1 MEELVNF
8 ETSDLLCNEKKIV
21 SEYLQ
26 FIDVVDNSIE
36 TYRKGLKAFFLFLKE
51 NEIKNPTRKDV
62 INFREQLK
70 SDGHSLSTVNTYLV
84 SIRNFFK
91 WTNYKGIYKDIT
103 LNIKSVSVSREHK
116 REPLSVDQINLVLKN
131 IENTKERVIF
141 LLGLCCGCR
150 ANEICN
156 IQVKDFVKKG
166 DKILLYLL
174 GKARDGKVDYVVVDD
189 VLYKTI
195 LDYINEYNITN
206 YLITS
211 DYKKDGSKVTNKTI
225 RFIVKQ
231 MLRRVGIDSEL
242 YCCHSLRHS
251 FATLNLLDGK
261 NIREVSK
268 ALRHKNISTTEIYAH
283 DIEQRNN
290 SCFQGLTERF
300 IGI

>member
-1 MEELVNF
+1 MNNIIENNNFDLVLQ
-8 ETSDLLCNEKKIV
+8 ETRIV
-21 SEYLQ
+21 ERYLDY
-26 FIDVVDNSIE
+26 IDVTDKSIE
-36 TYRKGLKAFFLFLKE
+36 TYKRGLKSFFLYMKSKD
-51 NEIKNPTRKDV
+51 IKNPTREDL
-62 INFREQLK
+62 IDYRETLK
-70 SDGHSLSTVNTYLV
+70 TDGHSLSTVNTYLI

-91 WTNYKGIYKDIT
+91 WLEYENIYKDISK
-103 LNIKSVSVSREHK
+103 NIKGVTVSREHK
-116 REPLSVDQINLVLKN
+116 REPLSQEQIELVLKN
-131 IENTKERVIF
+131 VENIREKVIF

-174 GKARDGKVDYVVVDD
+174 GKARDGKVDYVVVDNS
-189 VLYKTI
+189 LYELI
-195 LDYINEYNITN
+195 LKYIEEYNIVN

-211 DYKKDGSKVTNKTI
+211 VYKNDGSKVTNKTI
-225 RFIVKQ
+225 RYIVKQ

-242 YCCHSLRHS
+242 YSCHSLRHS

-268 ALRHKNISTTEIYAH
+268 ALRHKNIATTEIYAH

-290 SCFQGLTERF
+290 SCFQNMERYVNLW
-300 IGI
+300 

>member
-1 MEELVNF
+1 MIENNNFDLVLQ
-8 ETSDLLCNEKKIV
+8 ETRIV
-21 SEYLQ
+21 ERYLD
-26 FIDVVDNSIE
+26 FIDVTEKSID
-36 TYRKGLKAFFLFLKE
+36 TYKRGLKSFFLYMKSKG
-51 NEIKNPTRKDV
+51 IKNPTREDL
-62 INFREQLK
+62 IDYRETLK
-70 SDGHSLSTVNTYLV
+70 TDGHSLSTVNTYLI

-91 WTNYKGIYKDIT
+91 WLEYEDIYKDISK
-103 LNIKSVSVSREHK
+103 NIKGVTVSREHK
-116 REPLSVDQINLVLKN
+116 REPLSKEQIDLVLKN
-131 IENTKERVIF
+131 VENTREKVIF

-189 VLYKTI
+189 TLYELI
-195 LDYINEYNITN
+195 LKYIGEYNITN

-211 DYKKDGSKVTNKTI
+211 TYKNDGSKVTNKTI

-268 ALRHKNISTTEIYAH
+268 ALRHKNIATTEIYAH

-290 SCFQGLTERF
+290 SCFQNMERYVNL
-300 IGI
+300 

>member
-1 MEELVNF
+1 MNNIIENNNFDLVLQ
-8 ETSDLLCNEKKIV
+8 ETRIV
-21 SEYLQ
+21 ERYLDY
-26 FIDVVDNSIE
+26 IDVTQKSID
-36 TYRKGLKAFFLFLKE
+36 TYKRGLKSFFLYMKSKGI
-51 NEIKNPTRKDV
+51 NNPTREDL
-62 INFREQLK
+62 IDYRETLK
-70 SDGHSLSTVNTYLV
+70 TDGHSLSTVNTYLI

-91 WTNYKGIYKDIT
+91 WLEYEDIYKDISK
-103 LNIKSVSVSREHK
+103 NIKGVTVSREHK
-116 REPLSVDQINLVLKN
+116 REPLTKEQIDLVLKN
-131 IENTKERVIF
+131 VENTREKVIF

-156 IQVKDFVKKG
+156 IQIRDFVKKG
-166 DKILLYLL
+166 DKVLLYLL
-174 GKARDGKVDYVVVDD
+174 GKARDGKVDYVVVDNT
-189 VLYKTI
+189 LYDLI
-195 LDYINEYNITN
+195 LKYIDEYNITN

-211 DYKKDGSKVTNKTI
+211 TYKNDGSKVTNKTI

-268 ALRHKNISTTEIYAH
+268 ALRHKNIATTEIYAH

-290 SCFQGLTERF
+290 SCFQNMERYVNL
-300 IGI
+300 

>member
-1 MEELVNF
+1 MNNIIENNNFDLVLQ
-8 ETSDLLCNEKKIV
+8 ETRIV
-21 SEYLQ
+21 ERYLDY
-26 FIDVVDNSIE
+26 IDVTDKSIE
-36 TYRKGLKAFFLFLKE
+36 TYKRGLKSFFLYMKSKD
-51 NEIKNPTRKDV
+51 IKNPTREDL
-62 INFREQLK
+62 IDYRETLK
-70 SDGHSLSTVNTYLV
+70 TDGHSLSTVNTYLI

-91 WTNYKGIYKDIT
+91 WLEYENIYKDISK
-103 LNIKSVSVSREHK
+103 NIKGVTVSREHK
-116 REPLSVDQINLVLKN
+116 REPLSQEQIELVLKN
-131 IENTKERVIF
+131 VENIREKVIF

-174 GKARDGKVDYVVVDD
+174 GKARDGKVDYVVVDNS
-189 VLYKTI
+189 LYELI
-195 LDYINEYNITN
+195 LKYIEEYNIVN

-211 DYKKDGSKVTNKTI
+211 VYKNDGSKVTNKTI

-242 YCCHSLRHS
+242 YSCHSLRHS

-268 ALRHKNISTTEIYAH
+268 ALRHKNIATTEIYAH

-290 SCFQGLTERF
+290 SCFQNMERYVNLW
-300 IGI
+300 

>member
-1 MEELVNF
+1 MNNIIENNNFDLVLQ
-8 ETSDLLCNEKKIV
+8 ETRIV
-21 SEYLQ
+21 ERYLDY
-26 FIDVVDNSIE
+26 IDVTQKSID
-36 TYRKGLKAFFLFLKE
+36 TYKRGLKSFFLYMKSKG
-51 NEIKNPTRKDV
+51 IKNPTREDL
-62 INFREQLK
+62 IDYRETLK
-70 SDGHSLSTVNTYLV
+70 TDGHSLSTVNTYLI

-91 WTNYKGIYKDIT
+91 WLEYEDIYKDISK
-103 LNIKSVSVSREHK
+103 NIKGVTVSREHK
-116 REPLSVDQINLVLKN
+116 REPLTKEQIDLVLKN
-131 IENTKERVIF
+131 VENTREKVIF

-156 IQVKDFVKKG
+156 IQIRDFVKKG

-174 GKARDGKVDYVVVDD
+174 GKARDGKVDYVVVDNT
-189 VLYKTI
+189 LYDLI
-195 LDYINEYNITN
+195 LKYVDEYNITN

-211 DYKKDGSKVTNKTI
+211 TYKNDGSKVTNKTI

-242 YCCHSLRHS
+242 YSCHSLRHS

-268 ALRHKNISTTEIYAH
+268 ALRHKNLATTEIYAH

-290 SCFQGLTERF
+290 SCFQNMERYVNL
-300 IGI
+300 

>member
-1 MEELVNF
+1 MIENNNFDLVLQ
-8 ETSDLLCNEKKIV
+8 ETRIV
-21 SEYLQ
+21 ERYLD
-26 FIDVVDNSIE
+26 FIDVTEKSID
-36 TYRKGLKAFFLFLKE
+36 TYKRGLKSFFLYMKSKG
-51 NEIKNPTRKDV
+51 IKNPTREDL
-62 INFREQLK
+62 IDYRETLK
-70 SDGHSLSTVNTYLV
+70 TDGHSLSTVNTYLI

-91 WTNYKGIYKDIT
+91 WLEYEDIYKDISK
-103 LNIKSVSVSREHK
+103 NIKGVTVSREHK
-116 REPLSVDQINLVLKN
+116 REPLSKEQIDLVLKN
-131 IENTKERVIF
+131 VENTREKVIF

-189 VLYKTI
+189 TLYELI
-195 LDYINEYNITN
+195 LKYIGEYNITN

-211 DYKKDGSKVTNKTI
+211 TYKNDGSKVTNKTI

-268 ALRHKNISTTEIYAH
+268 ALRHKNIATTEIYAH

-290 SCFQGLTERF
+290 SCFQNMERYVNLW
-300 IGI
+300 